1 MKRFKGYILAT
12 ILISSAL
19 LLGGCGSKSEKWA
32 YAYEPAEEV
41 IELSDNGKA
50 QYKGNKYTYTRDD
63 SFIELKDKGGN
74 LTKLRYTMENDS
86 MVLYEKSTYTYSEG
100 QPGNGIIGLWTQEN
114 GWSYE
119 FTEDGKFSEE
129 NIFFG
134 HYTVDEEKGCIRLMY
149 DDPIEDAYLYY
160 TLDGNK
166 LTVDYP
172 WPMVRLEDAKG

>member
-1 MKRFKGYILAT
+1 MKKFRGYIVST

-19 LLGGCGSKSEKWA
+19 LLGGCGAKTEKWA
-32 YAYEPAEEV
+32 YAYEPTEEV

-50 QYKGNKYTYTRDD
+50 QYKGDKYTYTQDD
-63 SFIELKDKGGN
+63 NFIELKDKSGN
-74 LTKLRYTMENDS
+74 VTELRYAMENDN
-86 MVLYEKSTYTYSEG
+86 MVLYEKSTYTFSEG
-100 QPGNGIIGLWTQEN
+100 EPTEGIIGLWTQDN

-134 HYTVDEEKGCIRLMY
+134 HYTVDEEKSCIRLMY

-160 TLDGNK
+160 TLDGDK
-166 LTVDYP
+166 LTVAYP
-172 WPMVRLEDAKG
+172 WPMVRVK

>member
-1 MKRFKGYILAT
+1 
-12 ILISSAL
+12 
-19 LLGGCGSKSEKWA
+19 
-32 YAYEPAEEV
+32 
-41 IELSDNGKA
+41 
-50 QYKGNKYTYTRDD
+50 
-63 SFIELKDKGGN
+63 
-74 LTKLRYTMENDS
+74 MENGS

-100 QPGNGIIGLWTQEN
+100 DPKDGIIGLWTQDN

-134 HYTVDEEKGCIRLMY
+134 HYSVDEENKCIRLMY

-172 WPMVRLEDAKG
+172 WPMVKLEG